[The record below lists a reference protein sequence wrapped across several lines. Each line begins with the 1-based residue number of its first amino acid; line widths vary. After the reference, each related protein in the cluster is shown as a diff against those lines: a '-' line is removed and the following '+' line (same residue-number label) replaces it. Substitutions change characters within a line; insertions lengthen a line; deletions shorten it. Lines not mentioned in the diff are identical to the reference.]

1 MPHCVKFKLNL
12 IQLSLMQPSKTALK
26 QKIIKDI
33 FFSKFYMSKSLSK
46 FLIKSVVSKLYT
58 MLLYNKI
65 AESERLDTTVGT
77 DVNRTVVGLA
87 SVNSFTFV
95 TFTFSKIE
103 TSTNSLK
110 LAMDNMTLL
119 YMLKQ

>member
-26 QKIIKDI
+26 QKINKDI

-110 LAMDNMTLL
+110 LAMDIMILL

>member
-1 MPHCVKFKLNL
+1 
-12 IQLSLMQPSKTALK
+12 
-26 QKIIKDI
+26 
-33 FFSKFYMSKSLSK
+33 MSKSLSK

-77 DVNRTVVGLA
+77 DVNCTVVGLA

-110 LAMDNMTLL
+110 LAMDIMTLL

>member
-110 LAMDNMTLL
+110 LAMDIMTLL

>member
-26 QKIIKDI
+26 QKINKDI

-77 DVNRTVVGLA
+77 DVNRTAVGLA

-110 LAMDNMTLL
+110 LAMDIMTLL

>member
-26 QKIIKDI
+26 QKINKDI

-77 DVNRTVVGLA
+77 DVNCTVVGLA

-110 LAMDNMTLL
+110 LAMDIMTLL

>member
-26 QKIIKDI
+26 QKINKDI
-33 FFSKFYMSKSLSK
+33 FFSKFYMSKSLPK

-110 LAMDNMTLL
+110 LAMDIMTLL

>member
-110 LAMDNMTLL
+110 LAMDITTLL

>member
-77 DVNRTVVGLA
+77 DVNRTAVGLA

-110 LAMDNMTLL
+110 LAMDIMTLL

>member
-12 IQLSLMQPSKTALK
+12 IQLSLMRPSKTALK
-26 QKIIKDI
+26 QKINKDI

-110 LAMDNMTLL
+110 LAMDIMTLL
-119 YMLKQ
+119 CMLKQ

>member
-26 QKIIKDI
+26 QKINKDI

-110 LAMDNMTLL
+110 LAMDIMTLL

>member
-26 QKIIKDI
+26 QKINKDI

-87 SVNSFTFV
+87 SVNSFTFA

-110 LAMDNMTLL
+110 LAMDIMTLL

>member
-26 QKIIKDI
+26 QKINKDF

-110 LAMDNMTLL
+110 LAMDIMTLL